1 MNLTSWDVQSRHIFT
16 TDGPFMALY
25 AGQGGGRG
33 YVIYESI
40 SESNRSSLCEQPPGE
55 LYGSGCVQRYAAGYR
70 EEHE

>member
-40 SESNRSSLCEQPPGE
+40 SNENRSLMCEQPSGE
-55 LYGSGCVQRYAAGYR
+55 LHRTGCIQRYASGVQ
-70 EEHE
+70 EE